1 MFKKISI
8 ALLLFSST
16 LWSQDNKAKL
26 IEIKQAASL
35 SYDKSVT
42 SARILKGDVICAHDG
57 ALLFCDT
64 AYFYDTENRITAAGH
79 IVITKGD
86 SIRVTGDHL
95 QYDGK
100 TKMAS
105 LQGNVKVVEKDMTLT
120 TGILTFDV
128 GNSIANYF
136 NGGTIVNRENTLTS
150 KNGHY
155 YSASKEATFNF
166 DVVLNNPDYKMNSDT
181 LRYKLRSKTA
191 YFLGPSLIT
200 SKTDYIY
207 CENGWYDTDKEKSQF
222 SKNAVLVTKQ
232 QKLRGDSLLYDRN
245 LQLGRAFRNVSLV
258 DNSQKSVIYGNYI
271 QYSQK
276 NSEALVT
283 NKAVYA
289 KVLEKDTFFV
299 AVDTLYHKDLD
310 SVHALLNAFHHVR
323 LFKSNLQ
330 AMCDSAAL
338 TTKDSLLQLF
348 YTPILFTNHSQAT
361 AKIIRITV
369 GNNQIRGFELDGLAF
384 LAQAT
389 DSIRQNKF
397 NQMLAKR
404 IVGEF
409 AKDTIRKITAIG
421 NAEIYYYAK
430 NQDKIMA
437 LNKTKGAE
445 ITAWFLKGDV
455 SRVSIR
461 SKTDG
466 TVDPIKDVDTSN
478 AQLRGFT
485 WHYAKR
491 PKSRF
496 ELHRH

>member
-1 MFKKISI
+1 MFKKII
-8 ALLLFSST
+8 LALLLFSST
-16 LWSQDNKAKL
+16 LWSQDNKTKL
-26 IEIKQAASL
+26 IEIKQAGSL

-105 LQGNVKVVEKDMTLT
+105 LQGNVKVVEKDMILT

-136 NGGTIVNRENTLTS
+136 NGGTIVNKENTLTS

-155 YSASKEATFNF
+155 YSASKEAAFHF

-181 LRYKLRSKTA
+181 LRYRLRNKTA

-258 DNSQKSVIYGNYI
+258 DTSQKSVIYGNYI

-289 KVLEKDTFFV
+289 RVLEKDTFFV
-299 AVDTLYHKDLD
+299 AADTLYHKDLD

-323 LFKSNLQ
+323 LFKSNMQ

-348 YTPILFTNHSQAT
+348 YSPVLFTNYSQAT
-361 AKIIRITV
+361 AKIIRVTI
-369 GNNQIRGFELDGLAF
+369 GNNQLRGFELDGLAF

-389 DSIRQNKF
+389 DSTRQNKF
-397 NQMLAKR
+397 NQMLAKK

-409 AKDTIRKITAIG
+409 NNDTIRKITAIG

-430 NQDKIMA
+430 SKDKISA

-445 ITAWFLKGDV
+445 LTAWFLKGDV
-455 SRVSIR
+455 NRISIR

-466 TVDPIKDVDTSN
+466 TVDPIQDVDAAN

-485 WHYAKR
+485 WYYSKR
-491 PKSRF
+491 PKTRF
-496 ELHRH
+496 DLHRR